1 MSDLNIG
8 KNYTA
13 ARLRKE
19 GIFLH
24 WDEYAKTKCRW
35 KILEM
40 ETIVKMCLD
49 GHSRKMINYVLEG
62 KPKTK
67 TGKTRQRPLKIKR
80 VGGY

>member
-40 ETIVKMCLD
+40 ETIVKMFPD
-49 GHSRKMINYVLEG
+49 GHAREITNFVLQG